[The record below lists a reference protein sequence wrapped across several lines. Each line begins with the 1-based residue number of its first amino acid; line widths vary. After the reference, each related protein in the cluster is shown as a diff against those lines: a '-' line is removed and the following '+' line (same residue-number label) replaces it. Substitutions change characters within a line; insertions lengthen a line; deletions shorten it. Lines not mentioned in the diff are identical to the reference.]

1 MVRTAKM
8 TDGSLRAKLSKENK
22 YTEAAVAMI
31 NGIDL
36 SLSTPDGYFG
46 FPLPK

>member
-22 YTEAAVAMI
+22 YTETAVI
-31 NGIDL
+31 NIKGIDL

-46 FPLPK
+46 LPLSK